1 MIDEYSRFPVVEV
14 VRSTSA
20 ETVIPAHHLTVKR
33 GKTSLLLAAWNSIVA
48 PGQRPSGKLQQ
59 ANDESNPGS
68 SRTRRQLDKCFA
80 SISACVQVHTT
91 QHHNLHTVLPPIW
104 ARAANTWNYWK
115 LPEIGFSAYPD
126 DKLVRHQD
134 SLAKSSMKHRFD
146 QRTHAQKSSLQVG
159 DIVLVRQRKAN
170 KLSTPFDPHPLVLAD
185 KKGSMVTA
193 KRNGEATVTRN
204 VSMFHRLPHASHT
217 QPILPDLQEDVIVL
231 TQLNRREKPDDVT
244 KSVPERPS
252 E

>member
-1 MIDEYSRFPVVEV
+1 
-14 VRSTSA
+14 
-20 ETVIPAHHLTVKR
+20 
-33 GKTSLLLAAWNSIVA
+33 
-48 PGQRPSGKLQQ
+48 
-59 ANDESNPGS
+59 
-68 SRTRRQLDKCFA
+68 
-80 SISACVQVHTT
+80 
-91 QHHNLHTVLPPIW
+91 
-104 ARAANTWNYWK
+104 
-115 LPEIGFSAYPD
+115 
-126 DKLVRHQD
+126 
-134 SLAKSSMKHRFD
+134 MKHRFD